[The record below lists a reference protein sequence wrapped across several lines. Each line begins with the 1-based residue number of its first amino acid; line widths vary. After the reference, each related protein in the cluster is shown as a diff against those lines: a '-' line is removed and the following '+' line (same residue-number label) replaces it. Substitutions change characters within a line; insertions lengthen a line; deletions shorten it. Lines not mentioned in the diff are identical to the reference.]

1 MSTARAPA
9 PPAAASQQPR
19 IQPCRYKTGKTLGA
33 GSYSVVK
40 ECVHIDTGRYYA
52 AKVINKRLM
61 AGREHMVRNEIA
73 ILRRVS
79 VGHRNILTLVDY
91 FETMNNLYLVT
102 DLALGG
108 ELFDRICRKGSYYE
122 SDAAEIIRATL
133 SAVAYLH
140 DHGIVHRDLKPEN
153 LLFRTPE
160 DNADLLIADFGLSR
174 IMDEEQFHVLTTTCG
189 TPGYMA
195 PEIFKKSGHGK
206 PVDIWAIGVITYFL
220 LCGYTPFDRDSNLEE
235 MQAILV
241 ADYSFKPEEYWRNV
255 SGVAREFIRACLT
268 VDPSKR
274 MTAHE
279 ALAHPWISPPTGE
292 GEGGAAARTP
302 TRQGFEDLLPTVR
315 SNFNARRTLHK
326 AIDTVRAINKLRE
339 AGGLMMEST
348 AAGPSA
354 GQAAGAGAGAG
365 AGDPRP
371 KEEEV
376 DGSTVRNEGRE
387 QSQPARGADLQAEEA
402 AAAAAAAAGGQVG
415 VVRQP
420 PAQASGGLWTPGDSG
435 STARR

>member
-1 MSTARAPA
+1 
-9 PPAAASQQPR
+9 
-19 IQPCRYKTGKTLGA
+19 
-33 GSYSVVK
+33 
-40 ECVHIDTGRYYA
+40 
-52 AKVINKRLM
+52 
-61 AGREHMVRNEIA
+61 MVRNEIA
-73 ILRRVS
+73 VLKRVS
-79 VGHRNILTLVDY
+79 MGHQNILTLVDY

-122 SDAAEIIRATL
+122 SDAADLIRATL

-206 PVDIWAIGVITYFL
+206 PVDVWAIGVISYFL

-241 ADYSFKPEEYWRNV
+241 ADYSFTPMEYWRGV
-255 SGVAREFIRACLT
+255 SLTARQFIKKCLT
-268 VDPSKR
+268 IDPTKR

-279 ALAHPWISPPTGE
+279 ALSHPWIAGPESGRGE
-292 GEGGAAARTP
+292 
-302 TRQGFEDLLPTVR
+302 EDLLPTVKK
-315 SNFNARRTLHK
+315 NFNARRTLHK
-326 AIDTVRAINKLRE
+326 AIDTVRAINQLR
-339 AGGLMMEST
+339 AGGMGMMDGALSKQ
-348 AAGPSA
+348 PSRVNDQVENSKPKDEGDVHA
-354 GQAAGAGAGAG
+354 DGQMDVDMKDADSGAMDPRGNGMGQSEAQIEEQKRRINATQQGLWENRGNAQAA
-365 AGDPRP
+365 
-371 KEEEV
+371 
-376 DGSTVRNEGRE
+376 
-387 QSQPARGADLQAEEA
+387 
-402 AAAAAAAAGGQVG
+402 
-415 VVRQP
+415 
-420 PAQASGGLWTPGDSG
+420 
-435 STARR
+435 

>member
-1 MSTARAPA
+1 MSSNPQDGRPQVQA
-9 PPAAASQQPR
+9 
-19 IQPCRYKTGKTLGA
+19 CRYKTGKTLGA

-73 ILRRVS
+73 VLKRVS
-79 VGHRNILTLVDY
+79 VGHQNILTLVDY
-91 FETMNNLYLVT
+91 FETLNNLYLVT

-122 SDAAEIIRATL
+122 SDAADLIRATL

-195 PEIFKKSGHGK
+195 PEIFKKTGHGK

-241 ADYSFKPEEYWRNV
+241 ADYSFTPIEYWRGV
-255 SGVAREFIRACLT
+255 SLQARDFIKRCLT
-268 VDPSKR
+268 IDPTKR
-274 MTAHE
+274 MTAYE
-279 ALAHPWISPPTGE
+279 ALSHPFVVGIPADSQDGKA
-292 GEGGAAARTP
+292 GKGS
-302 TRQGFEDLLPTVR
+302 DLLPIVKK
-315 SNFNARRTLHK
+315 NFNARRTLHA

-339 AGGLMMEST
+339 GQHSGSMMDGAKSADPTQGAEHLPAEQYTSKNDSGVSDMDVDVEGMGQLGQGAYDGGRGVFERGSGQGQTDAQIEAQTRKVAETTKGLW
-348 AAGPSA
+348 SA
-354 GQAAGAGAGAG
+354 GQAKI
-365 AGDPRP
+365 P
-371 KEEEV
+371 
-376 DGSTVRNEGRE
+376 GR
-387 QSQPARGADLQAEEA
+387 
-402 AAAAAAAAGGQVG
+402 
-415 VVRQP
+415 
-420 PAQASGGLWTPGDSG
+420 
-435 STARR
+435 

>member
-1 MSTARAPA
+1 M
-9 PPAAASQQPR
+9 ASNGGSGAHTPQTQAQAQV
-19 IQPCRYKTGKTLGA
+19 QPCRYKTGKTLGA

-73 ILRRVS
+73 VLKRVS
-79 VGHRNILTLVDY
+79 MGHRNILTLVDY

-108 ELFDRICRKGSYYE
+108 ELFDRICRKGNYYE
-122 SDAAEIIRATL
+122 SDAADLIRATL

-195 PEIFKKSGHGK
+195 PEIFRKTGHGK

-241 ADYSFKPEEYWRNV
+241 ADYSFTPLEYWRGV
-255 SGVAREFIRACLT
+255 SLKAREFIRRCLT
-268 VDPSKR
+268 VDPAAR

-279 ALAHPWISPPTGE
+279 ALSHPWIADIGVVSAE
-292 GEGGAAARTP
+292 GE
-302 TRQGFEDLLPTVR
+302 EDLLPTIQK
-315 SNFNARRTLHK
+315 NFNARRTLHA
-326 AIDTVRAINKLRE
+326 AIDTIRAINQLR
-339 AGGLMMEST
+339 AGG
-348 AAGPSA
+348 AAGMMD
-354 GQAAGAGAGAG
+354 GARTGE
-365 AGDPRP
+365 PR
-371 KEEEV
+371 
-376 DGSTVRNEGRE
+376 
-387 QSQPARGADLQAEEA
+387 RGAPPNVPQPVADEDPMDIDKIDSRGNGHGQTEEMIKE
-402 AAAAAAAAGGQVG
+402 QE
-415 VVRQP
+415 RRIHETQ
-420 PAQASGGLWTPGDSG
+420 QGLWS
-435 STARR
+435 RR

>member
-1 MSTARAPA
+1 M
-9 PPAAASQQPR
+9 AAAQRPQ

-73 ILRRVS
+73 ILRRLS
-79 VGHRNILTLVDY
+79 VGHQNILTLVDY

-122 SDAAEIIRATL
+122 SDAADIIRATL

-206 PVDIWAIGVITYFL
+206 PVTAHPRLIMTTEKRLTKTTMGSDIWAIGVITYFL

-241 ADYSFKPEEYWRNV
+241 ADFSFKPEEYWRNV
-255 SGVAREFIRACLT
+255 SNVGREFIKGCLT
-268 VDPSKR
+268 VDPQKR

-279 ALAHPWISPPTGE
+279 ALNHPWI
-292 GEGGAAARTP
+292 TP
-302 TRQGFEDLLPTVR
+302 SNEETIEIPSRKHGEDLLPTVKR
-315 SNFNARRTLHK
+315 NFNARRTLHK

-339 AGGLMMEST
+339 AGGLMMDDAS
-348 AAGPSA
+348 SSS
-354 GQAAGAGAGAG
+354 
-365 AGDPRP
+365 GDPRP
-371 KEEEV
+371 
-376 DGSTVRNEGRE
+376 
-387 QSQPARGADLQAEEA
+387 
-402 AAAAAAAAGGQVG
+402 
-415 VVRQP
+415 
-420 PAQASGGLWTPGDSG
+420 
-435 STARR
+435 

>member
-1 MSTARAPA
+1 M
-9 PPAAASQQPR
+9 
-19 IQPCRYKTGKTLGA
+19 
-33 GSYSVVK
+33 
-40 ECVHIDTGRYYA
+40 
-52 AKVINKRLM
+52 
-61 AGREHMVRNEIA
+61 
-73 ILRRVS
+73 
-79 VGHRNILTLVDY
+79 GHQNILTLVDY

-122 SDAAEIIRATL
+122 SDAADLIRATL

-195 PEIFKKSGHGK
+195 PEIFKKTGHGK

-241 ADYSFKPEEYWRNV
+241 ADYSFTPVEYWRGV
-255 SGVAREFIRACLT
+255 SIQAREFIKRCLT
-268 VDPSKR
+268 IDPTKR
-274 MTAHE
+274 LTAYE
-279 ALAHPWISPPTGE
+279 ALSHPFVTGE
-292 GEGGAAARTP
+292 ASAQAAGG
-302 TRQGFEDLLPTVR
+302 DLLPVVKK
-315 SNFNARRTLHK
+315 NFNARRTLHA

-339 AGGLMMEST
+339 GQAGMMDGIEST
-348 AAGPSA
+348 NPAADAKPF
-354 GQAAGAGAGAG
+354 
-365 AGDPRP
+365 PMP
-371 KEEEV
+371 
-376 DGSTVRNEGRE
+376 T
-387 QSQPARGADLQAEEA
+387 
-402 AAAAAAAAGGQVG
+402 
-415 VVRQP
+415 
-420 PAQASGGLWTPGDSG
+420 GDSG
-435 STARR
+435 VVFGDGQIGAPRTTADSGYGGDGEKEKRGSTGPSSRGVDRDSGQGQSEAQIAAQMKKIAETTNGLWSSASAKIHSHSHKR